1 MNAYTFES
9 LPQDAYLVLRAK
21 DVAEAIAAVR
31 EQGLNPTDGVLKD
44 VHGNVVAVQ
53 G

>member
-9 LPQDAYLVLRAK
+9 LPQAAYLVLRAK
-21 DVAEAIAAVR
+21 DVAEAIATVR
-31 EQGLNPTDGVLKD
+31 GQGLDPLDGVLKD
-44 VHGNVVAVQ
+44 VHGNVVVVQ